1 MLILAIDT
9 ATRRTGIAL
18 GTAEQLLAARSWV
31 STQRQTT
38 ELASAIETL
47 FTTAG
52 QTIDQLSGIVV
63 AIGPGSYT
71 GLRIALGVAK
81 GIALI
86 HRTPLVAIQTHDIVA
101 AGLGHYPYPLLVSIE
116 AGRKRVLVARYA
128 WQTASEIDGEEA
140 GWTRSGAIENF
151 SWSELRDSL
160 TGPVVIAGEISAEG
174 RQVLTWFKP
183 DGTAPLTLLDDEA
196 GIRQPGVLLQLGRQ
210 KLAAGETEDPQTLTP
225 IYLRNPDGS

>member
-18 GTAEQLLAARSWV
+18 GTAEQILAERSWIG
-31 STQRQTT
+31 TRRQTT
-38 ELASAIETL
+38 ELASAIEVL
-47 FTTAG
+47 FATSG

-86 HRTPLVAIQTHDIVA
+86 HRVPLVAIQTHDIVA
-101 AGLGHYPYPLLVSIE
+101 AGLGHAPHPLLVSIE

-128 WQTASEIDGEEA
+128 WQAASAETGAEA
-140 GWTRSGAIENF
+140 GWCQSGEIENY
-151 SWSELRDSL
+151 SWAELRDSL
-160 TGPVVIAGEISAEG
+160 SAPVVVAGEISAEG
-174 RQVLTWFKP
+174 RQLLTGFKP
-183 DGTAPLTLLDDEA
+183 DGTNPLILLDDEA
-196 GIRQPGVLLQLGRQ
+196 GIRQPGVLLRLGRK
-210 KLAAGETEDPQTLTP
+210 KLMAGQTEEPQTVTP